1 MLLLNNLNLNS
12 NQIQNVLIHILAS
25 DPGSPVD
32 GQVWYNSTSNLLK
45 IRENGVTIQLGRLD
59 QMSAPTASLNMN
71 SQKITSLLDGTSAQD
86 AVTKNQL
93 DAAVLGMDLREEVR
107 AAAVA
112 NGTLASAYENGDTLD
127 GVTLATG
134 DRILLAGQTSGSENG
149 IYTVNASGAPT
160 RATDFDSASD
170 AERGILIPVAE
181 GTSNKGLFLH
191 TTAGTITLGTTAL
204 TFTKI
209 GPSTGGAGTVT
220 KYSGTIGNGSSTAI
234 TVNHALATTAVQVA
248 VYRANA
254 QVYPDISITDSNNIV
269 CTYAVAPTTNQDTVV
284 VLG

>member
-1 MLLLNNLNLNS
+1 MKFLNNVDLNLN
-12 NQIQNVLIHILAS
+12 QLQNVLVHILAS
-25 DPGSPVD
+25 DPGSPTD
-32 GQVWYNSTSNLLK
+32 GQVWYNSTTNLLK
-45 IRENGVTIQLGRLD
+45 VRENGVTIQLGRLD
-59 QMSAPTASLNMN
+59 QISAPTASVNLN

-107 AAAVA
+107 VAAVT
-112 NGTLASAYENGDTLD
+112 NGTLASAYENGDVVD

-134 DRILLAGQTSGSENG
+134 DRILLAGQTAGSENG

-181 GTSNKGLFLH
+181 GTSNKGLYLH

-204 TFTKI
+204 VFIKV
-209 GPSTGGAGTVT
+209 GPSSGGAGTVT
-220 KYSGTIGNGSSTAI
+220 KFSGTIGNGSSTAI
-234 TVNHALATTAVQVA
+234 TVNHALGTTAVIVA

-269 CTYAVAPTTNQDTVV
+269 ATYAVAPTTNQDTIVV
-284 VLG
+284 TG